1 MLLRSLD
8 QALGFRVWFRAQ
20 RLRIWDVGFILGLAT
35 VVSVKHL
42 GFRVRL
48 KVQRLRIWDFG
59 FDLRLGF
66 YGFKGLGLQC
76 SGCRMQR

>member
-1 MLLRSLD
+1 M
-8 QALGFRVWFRAQ
+8 
-20 RLRIWDVGFILGLAT
+20 
-35 VVSVKHL
+35 VSVKHL